1 MGSWERWLKA
11 PATLALRRFLFQVH
25 LWLGIALGLYVLM
38 ISVTGSAI
46 VLRSQFT
53 GWFLHE
59 RVSNEAGL
67 PELIGAELEA
77 RVAQAYAG
85 DYVVTRVAPPSRPG
99 RAVYVVLDHGGVEE
113 TRFFD
118 QYRGVDLGSTYPW
131 QVRVVEKLTS
141 LHDDLMMDRE
151 GRRLNGW
158 GGVLFMVM
166 LISGLVLWWQGSRRW
181 REGLVISRKSP
192 RSFMWQ
198 LHNFLGF
205 WSLLLMFAWGFTAIY
220 FAWPEPFDWVI
231 DQFDSDLDDFERP
244 DGWLRILID
253 LHFGR
258 FRGLLWA
265 NILWVFLG
273 LLPAVLFISGLVVW
287 YRRVLRRRRV

>member
-11 PATLALRRFLFQVH
+11 PATLAFRRFLFQVH
-25 LWLGIALGLYVLM
+25 LWLGIGLGLYVLM

-46 VLRSQFT
+46 VMRTHVSR
-53 GWFLHE
+53 WFMHE
-59 RVSNEAGL
+59 QVSNVAAL
-67 PELIGAELEA
+67 PELTGAALEA
-77 RVAQAYAG
+77 RVAEVYV
-85 DYVVTRVAPPSRPG
+85 DRVVTRVSPPSRPG
-99 RAVYVVLDHGGVEE
+99 RAAYVVLDRDGLEE

-118 QYRGVDLGSTYPW
+118 QYQGLDLGPTYPW
-131 QVRVVEKLTS
+131 QVQVVEWLVD
-141 LHDDLMMDRE
+141 LHDNLLMDRE

-158 GGVLFMVM
+158 GGVLFMAMVV
-166 LISGLVLWWQGSRRW
+166 SGLVLWWQGSRRW
-181 REGLVISRKSP
+181 REGLVIRRDSP

-205 WSLLLMFAWGFTAIY
+205 WSLVLMVAWGITAIY
-220 FAWPEPFDWVI
+220 FAWSAPFDWVI
-231 DQFDSDLDDFERP
+231 DHFDDDLDDFERP
-244 DGWLRILID
+244 DRWLRFLID

-265 NILWVFLG
+265 NILWIFLG

-287 YRRVLRRRRV
+287 YRRVLRRRSV